1 MPTLVARVRQGKV
14 IRTINKKTTEEK
26 IIQLRKALGL
36 NLREEAKRFA
46 IKVDMGWIGQQF
58 STN

>member
-36 NLREEAKRFA
+36 DLRAEAKRFA
-46 IKVDMGWIGQQF
+46 IKVDFGWIQK
-58 STN
+58 SMN